1 MNVSQDFKTLIKKIK
16 QQDLKLTIKD
26 GELTVGEIHL
36 MPVKIFN
43 AMPIKFLKKRKQ
55 VITKELKYRFEG
67 ALFRTI
73 MKEIVVTTKNAES
86 LKGKNISFK
95 YGLYIKISL

>member
-1 MNVSQDFKTLIKKIK
+1 MNVSQNFKTLIKKIK

-43 AMPIKFLKKRKQ
+43 AMSIKFPCC
-55 VITKELKYRFEG
+55 VSGTKTGPMSRNHDNTTFLGTLCLLGQRGKADVAYVCGATAPYRCG
-67 ALFRTI
+67 L
-73 MKEIVVTTKNAES
+73 S
-86 LKGKNISFK
+86 L
-95 YGLYIKISL
+95 